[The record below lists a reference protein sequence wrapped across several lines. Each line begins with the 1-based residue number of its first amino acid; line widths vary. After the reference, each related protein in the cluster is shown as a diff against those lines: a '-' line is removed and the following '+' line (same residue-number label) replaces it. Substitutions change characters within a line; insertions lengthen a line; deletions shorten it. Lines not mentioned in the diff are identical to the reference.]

1 MARKEE
7 FVIIVSQDGQIKVE
21 AVGFRGKECVN
32 ALKEV
37 GQVISP
43 GTSPVR
49 EEKFPEYYQQEE
61 IEKKV
66 TGETKEK

>member
-7 FVIIVSQDGQIKVE
+7 FVIIVSSDGQIKVE
-21 AVGFRGKECVN
+21 AVGFRGKECVK
-32 ALKEV
+32 ALKDV
-37 GQVISP
+37 GQVVSP
-43 GTSPVR
+43 GTLPIK

-61 IEKKV
+61 TEKKV

>member
-21 AVGFRGKECVN
+21 AVGFTGKKCVK

-37 GQVISP
+37 GEVITP

-61 IEKKV
+61 TEKKV
-66 TGETKEK
+66 IGETKDK

>member
-7 FVIIVSQDGQIKVE
+7 FVIIVSANGEIKVE
-21 AVGFRGKECVN
+21 TVGFRGKECVK

-37 GQVISP
+37 GEIITP
-43 GTSPVR
+43 GTAPVK